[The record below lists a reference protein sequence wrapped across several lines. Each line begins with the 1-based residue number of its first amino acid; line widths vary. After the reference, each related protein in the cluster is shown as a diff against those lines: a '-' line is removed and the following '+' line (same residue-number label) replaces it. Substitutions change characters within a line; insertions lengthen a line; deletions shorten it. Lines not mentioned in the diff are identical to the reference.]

1 MNDEATTLELTT
13 NEAPGVADLPAVDLR
28 SLPRRERVRAL
39 MREEILQAART
50 LVQQEGIKGLTMRA
64 LGRAVGVTAPT
75 LYDYF
80 PAKEA
85 VLDALFVQGAQ
96 ILTRAFDVA
105 IDSSQPGRE
114 RLRAIAVAYRRFAI
128 EHPDLYLLIF
138 GRVDASYRPGEL
150 QLECAMN
157 VGSRANQAVLEAM
170 TIGDI
175 REGDPFAVGNAIWV
189 MAHGHVTLELGGFCD
204 KYGEGAGEEMYQRNF
219 EFLFQGLAP
228 PQESG
233 VRSQESEETLA
244 ASRDASD
251 S

>member
-1 MNDEATTLELTT
+1 MTIELTT
-13 NEAPGVADLPAVDLR
+13 TEATGEGDLPTVDLR
-28 SLPRRERVRAL
+28 ALPRRERVRAL

-80 PAKEA
+80 PSKEA
-85 VLDALFVQGAQ
+85 VLDALFVQGTQ

-105 IDSSQPGRE
+105 IDSTPPGRE
-114 RLRAIAVAYRRFAI
+114 RLRAVAVAYRRFAI

-157 VGSRANQAVLEAM
+157 IGGRANQAVADAM
-170 TIGDI
+170 RVGAI

-189 MAHGHVTLELGGFCD
+189 MAHGHITLELGGFCD
-204 KYGEGAGEEMYQRNF
+204 KFGEGAGEEIYQRNF
-219 EFLFQGLAP
+219 EILFQGLAP
-228 PQESG
+228 TQESA
-233 VRSQESEETLA
+233 VRSQESAALA
-244 ASRDASD
+244 AGRAAS
-251 S
+251 SNP